1 MVGNIGG
8 IKDRSVSHSRS
19 VLHEN
24 SNMMSVDIKK
34 SQVSGHEEYYDK
46 KNLDA
51 RTATMNPQMRQ
62 TLFARITGG
71 KSLSMANSMGAGKTL
86 ASTAN

>member
-1 MVGNIGG
+1 
-8 IKDRSVSHSRS
+8 
-19 VLHEN
+19 
-24 SNMMSVDIKK
+24 MMSVNDAKR
-34 SQVSGHEEYYDK
+34 SQHSGHEEYYDK

-62 TLFARITGG
+62 TLFARITAG
-71 KSLSMANSMGAGKTL
+71 KSLSMAGSLGAGKTM